1 VNLAWHSKVKFE
13 TEKDTIS
20 VCFAVFKSFKILK
33 LESLQK
39 HIKKVHQKIAKSEST
54 LLVAMLAAVMAFV
67 IKSDTSLTFSID
79 DYSTKNLQ
87 QLANIDPAFLPRTKF
102 RDVIIILGMQD
113 EDLLK
118 EEVSDMHFMIP
129 TLNFTCL
136 DFFKIVLKVTS
147 KCHKFYS
154 LTQDRLTVKKT
165 NFKFTIFTS

>member
-1 VNLAWHSKVKFE
+1 MNLAWHSKVKFE

-20 VCFAVFKSFKILK
+20 VCFAVSKSFKILK

-136 DFFKIVLKVTS
+136 NFFKIVLKVTF